1 MDVYPNNIKI
11 KQTNLANVI
20 YITLANLILIL
31 ICGLWRTAP
40 NIKRS
45 NHLSSSHNFMKLL
58 LRDWPL
64 APRHNY
70 LTNHDEEDDKDE
82 EEEDDYHDDD

>member
-1 MDVYPNNIKI
+1 MLAHNNKI
-11 KQTNLANVI
+11 KPPKMADI
-20 YITLANLILIL
+20 
-31 ICGLWRTAP
+31 ICGGQPLTP
-40 NIKRS
+40 RS
-45 NHLSSSHNFMKLL
+45 NHLNSSHKFMKLL